1 MLPSVGDKNR
11 QILLSQGVVLS
22 QSTFH
27 LVMTVF
33 SIVVVI
39 VIDAAVSIIICSYL
53 QPCTMMQVYDES
65 LACV

>member
-53 QPCTMMQVYDES
+53 PPCTMMQVYDES